1 MLQKERAAK
10 AMKKTVFIA
19 IGILSICYFFSS
31 SVLARGG
38 SETIAVG
45 SGYVAVTSDYKTGTS
60 IWNSKTGEYVRTLW
74 KEAPFFANNLL
85 IDSSFLYAGLSD
97 GRVVVV
103 DLASGTMIWEAK
115 NNKSKIF
122 DMAIINGML
131 FTTPEIPN
139 DDGLAIAEKSTGRLL
154 NKIKVT
160 RGALV
165 TGDDKRFVVSLDDNK
180 YRIYHHGKMS
190 QPKTVKM
197 RDYLYTKIV
206 LKGNRLYGLTAGNR
220 LHMFDLESGKILK
233 IADTP
238 PLFDFAMEGGIIACA
253 IRTQSSRASQIAIL
267 DENFMQ
273 KRMINMQ
280 AESDLDH
287 VALPTEGNILAM
299 DGNFLW
305 VWDVNTGQLIFKID
319 NTRSPVGK

>member
-1 MLQKERAAK
+1 
-10 AMKKTVFIA
+10 MKKIIFLV
-19 IGILSICYFFSS
+19 IGILSVSYFFSLS
-31 SVLARGG
+31 ALARGNG
-38 SETIAVG
+38 AETLAVG

-60 IWNSKTGEYVRTLW
+60 IWNSKTGEYIRTVW

-85 IDSSFLYAGLSD
+85 IDGSYLYAGLSD

-103 DLASGTMIWEAK
+103 DLSGGTMVWEAK
-115 NNKSKIF
+115 NNKWKII
-122 DMAIINGML
+122 DMAINSGMI

-139 DDGLAIAEKSTGRLL
+139 EDGLAIAERSAGRLL

-197 RDYLYTKIV
+197 RDYLYTRII

-267 DENFMQ
+267 DENFTQ
-273 KRMINMQ
+273 KRIINVE

-287 VALPTEGNILAM
+287 VALSKDGSILAM
-299 DGNFLW
+299 DGNCLW
-305 VWDVNTGQLIFKID
+305 IWDVNTGQLIFKID